1 MGRGL
6 AIAQLH
12 TIAVGVRTAR
22 AQTREDLSAK
32 PDRNSQS
39 MQALLRLRE
48 MIINGE
54 FPPGSRMSE
63 LPLVERLGVSRTP
76 LRLALANLE
85 HEGLLEPLPAGGY
98 AVREFTQ
105 SDIDD
110 AIELRGV
117 LEGTAVRFAAQRG
130 VNRRQM
136 AAMSELIEEIEVVV
150 HEADYESFVRYVDLN
165 DKLHGLFLRAARSP
179 VLERALEQVLSL
191 PFAAPGAFVL
201 AEAEL
206 PESRE
211 ILVIAQSHH
220 RAILEAIERRE
231 GARAEGV
238 AREHARIARRNLEIA
253 VAHRGALD
261 RVPGASLMRLP
272 GERQAAGD
280 GEQEEVRAAK
290 TDPAST
296 S

>member
-1 MGRGL
+1 M
-6 AIAQLH
+6 
-12 TIAVGVRTAR
+12 
-22 AQTREDLSAK
+22 SAK

-48 MIINGE
+48 LIINGE
-54 FPPGSRMSE
+54 FPPGARMSE

-85 HEGLLEPLPAGGY
+85 HEGLLEPLPSGGY

-110 AIELRGV
+110 AIELRGT
-117 LEGTAVRFAAQRG
+117 LEGVAVRFAASRG
-130 VNRRQM
+130 VSDEALEEM
-136 AAMSELIEEIEVVV
+136 AELIEEIEGCV
-150 HEADYESFVRYVDLN
+150 HKADYESFERYVGLN
-165 DKLHGLFLRAARSP
+165 DQLHALFLDAAQSP

-191 PFAAPGAFVL
+191 PFAAPGAMVL
-201 AEAEL
+201 AQAEL

-220 RAILEAIERRE
+220 RAILESLRRRDSS
-231 GARAEGV
+231 RAEGV

-253 VAHRGALD
+253 VANKDALD
-261 RVPGASLMRLP
+261 RVPGASLIRLTDED
-272 GERQAAGD
+272 GAAED
-280 GEQEEVRAAK
+280 GEEIRATKA
-290 TDPAST
+290 DEASK